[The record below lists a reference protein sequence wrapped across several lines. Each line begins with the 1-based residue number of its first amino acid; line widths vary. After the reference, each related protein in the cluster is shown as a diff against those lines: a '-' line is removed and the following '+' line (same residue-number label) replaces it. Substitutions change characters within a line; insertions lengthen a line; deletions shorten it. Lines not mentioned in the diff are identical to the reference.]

1 MDQYKMEMNWNQEE
15 MEQWV
20 LAYRQKEADNLAL
33 EKYKRHD
40 EAQIKK
46 LRLEIQKLTSEVTR
60 NQNKLEREITETQA
74 AQIELDRTAEEF
86 KRQHEERAELFN
98 KWDIAQK
105 NVARRGRQLE
115 EETEKF
121 RNIHQQTIT
130 VKTNLENEKQ
140 KLHLAKRDNEE
151 LNVEIEFK
159 ERQINTLRKKVKEQ
173 REVKIEL
180 DMKVEII
187 KNQLSAFGTEL

>member
-1 MDQYKMEMNWNQEE
+1 

-98 KWDIAQK
+98 KWDIA
-105 NVARRGRQLE
+105 
-115 EETEKF
+115 
-121 RNIHQQTIT
+121 
-130 VKTNLENEKQ
+130 
-140 KLHLAKRDNEE
+140 
-151 LNVEIEFK
+151 
-159 ERQINTLRKKVKEQ
+159 
-173 REVKIEL
+173 
-180 DMKVEII
+180 
-187 KNQLSAFGTEL
+187 